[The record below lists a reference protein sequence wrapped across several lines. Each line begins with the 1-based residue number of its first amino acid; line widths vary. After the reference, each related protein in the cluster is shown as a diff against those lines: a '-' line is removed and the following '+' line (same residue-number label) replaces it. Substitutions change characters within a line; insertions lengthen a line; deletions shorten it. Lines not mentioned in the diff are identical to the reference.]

1 MIKLTLAVAASLLS
15 TLVQNLHGDDG
26 AVINV
31 GVAAVPYLVDKDKHV
46 LRLPRELSPGP
57 RARESGWTFRPD
69 DGVYY

>member
-31 GVAAVPYLVDKDKHV
+31 GVAAVPYLV
-46 LRLPRELSPGP
+46 
-57 RARESGWTFRPD
+57 TNMC
-69 DGVYY
+69 